1 MAELSIEQENEIYAV
16 PERAATDSPGQLIR
30 PEQTSDGTFR
40 RQRNW
45 FNARFGDEPGRVRP
59 EAGRYRLLGSVGC
72 GWARRQLIIQRLLG
86 ISEVVPFESL
96 YTRAPQTWL
105 ITQYGE
111 VVKKFGT
118 NKLNDFY
125 ARTDPAF
132 AGRGTSPTIL
142 DIETGLVV
150 TNNYHTIGIDFE
162 TAFKPFHAVG
172 APDLYP
178 VELRAEIDLL
188 NQQIFDD
195 VNNGTYKV
203 LFAANRPAAEA
214 AIAVFHARLADY
226 DFRLASR
233 RYLFGDQLTDSDV
246 RLFVTLSS
254 YERAYRPRLA
264 AILSEAEVN
273 HLPDYPNLW
282 AYARDLFGQGFADE
296 LEQYHLG
303 LIPGPSGAYTKNL
316 GFTGTLPVPEPA
328 EALAGWREP
337 SGREQLTGSPLYSGP
352 GSGGSFELWAFGGV
366 PVAG

>member
-1 MAELSIEQENEIYAV
+1 MAELSIDQENEINAV
-16 PERAATDSPGQLIR
+16 GERVATGSPGALIR
-30 PEQTSDGTFR
+30 PEQTADGTFR

-45 FNARFGDEPGRVRP
+45 FNARFGNQPGEVLP

-72 GWARRQLIIQRLLG
+72 GWARRQLIIARLLG
-86 ISEVVPFESL
+86 ISDVVGFESL
-96 YTRAPQTWL
+96 YTRAPETWL
-105 ITQYGE
+105 ITQHGE

-125 ARTDPAF
+125 ARTDPTF

-142 DIETGLVV
+142 DTETGLVV

-162 TAFKPFHAVG
+162 TAFKPFHAAG

-203 LFAANRPAAEA
+203 LFAANRAAAEA
-214 AIAVFHARLADY
+214 AVTVFHARLADY

-233 RYLFGDQLTDSDV
+233 RYLFGDRITDSDV

-273 HLPDYPNLW
+273 HLQDYPNLW
-282 AYARDLFGQGFADE
+282 AYARDLFAQGFADE

-303 LIPGPSGAYTKNL
+303 LIPGPSGAYIKHL
-316 GFTGTLPVPEPA
+316 GFTGTLAVPKPT
-328 EALAGWREP
+328 EALAEWREP
-337 SGREQLTGSPLYSGP
+337 SRREQLTGSPLYSGP
-352 GSGGSFELWAFGGV
+352 GSGGSFELWAFGQ
-366 PVAG
+366 PALAG